1 MNSNMKI
8 YYYSC
13 ITKRWHQSVYI
24 RQSHISILIIKIL
37 YVYQCCTPISDNIL
51 CFDILWPFIIEI
63 FESSGKQISSE
74 LSERICTTV
83 KNYSAYVQQLAWNI
97 LTMSGDVVDDT
108 SFNNGLEATLAQVI
122 PLFVENYIR
131 PSLWNLVQARD
142 DVDNAFL
149 EIR

>member
-1 MNSNMKI
+1 
-8 YYYSC
+8 
-13 ITKRWHQSVYI
+13 
-24 RQSHISILIIKIL
+24 
-37 YVYQCCTPISDNIL
+37 
-51 CFDILWPFIIEI
+51 
-63 FESSGKQISSE
+63 
-74 LSERICTTV
+74 V

-142 DVDNAFL
+142 DV
-149 EIR
+149 